1 MRLAKLTLTGFKSFA
16 DKTEIRFDQPIVGI
30 VGPNG
35 CGKSNVVD
43 AIKWVLGDMS
53 PKSLRGSAM
62 MDVIFNGSANR
73 KPSGMAS
80 VTLTFDNPVIQETG
94 DRRQEAGDRRQET
107 GGRRQETGDRRQ
119 ETAENARS
127 EEPPSGGD
135 EGRDSVTD
143 HPAKPQAART
153 LPLDTDQVAVT
164 RQLYRDGTSEYL
176 INGQR
181 ARLRDIRELFM
192 DTGIGTDAYSVIEQG
207 KVARLLEANA
217 AERRQ
222 IFEEAAGISRFK
234 ARKKEAIRKLER
246 TEQNLALCRQRL
258 EDTEKRLR
266 AVKMQA
272 ARARSFQEY
281 KRRLTELQLQHALAE
296 YHQLQTRSRD
306 LAEQMEQAEADRSVA
321 GRALAEAEAAVND
334 AEIERQSI
342 LGKQKALEQERL
354 SQQSAKEQAE
364 QRQTFAASTL
374 EDVKQHIERD
384 EGRLNDLAE
393 RRTQLEADQQQQAE
407 AIEALQEAQSAAA
420 SRLEA
425 AQAHARDLQH
435 QLNEQRSAL
444 DDEKNGVTDLMRRAA
459 SLHNEIR
466 ALDTF
471 TQNLD
476 ATREKLEQRTG
487 HVAEQLEDL
496 LSQRD
501 EATRRLDE
509 ATVLHRSETEELARQ
524 KKLAGQFGSQIKSLS
539 ERLSETREKR
549 TALEARRAALQEME
563 DKLEGISAPVKAVLA
578 RAQSTKAEDRSQ
590 KTESA
595 DHSDSC
601 ILSSDSSKRDTFDF
615 VRGLLADLIETSHEN
630 APLVEAALGDYQ
642 QALIVDRIADVCSN
656 NGGRTAREALAGRVT
671 FLAIDQPP
679 LPPLSHTP
687 ASERSEGRDHASST
701 HRLRPVIDLVRYPDW
716 LGPIAWRLLGRTLIV
731 RDLDAALLLRQTL
744 PTGYRFVTEA
754 GELLDA
760 DGRIFAGPVG
770 AGAGGGIISR
780 RAELASLQ
788 EQLSELD
795 AIIASDQQTLTML
808 SDQASHIDGT
818 IAELSQSIYEA
829 NSVKVEMT
837 SRVESLDGQIKAL
850 EKEQPVLAA
859 EAEQIHKQMREAR
872 QQREDHAAE
881 AQRVERDSAERQQ
894 RVTRLQEK
902 IAGLGEQIEQAN
914 EKVTAARVESGKLSE
929 QLSAAGRQARQ
940 AQIAVAD
947 ITRQHK
953 SLEDQLAGY
962 RQRIETL
969 EADQAK
975 AADEAQAADA
985 KLQELITQCEL
996 VQRKLGKFD
1005 EQVAELRAAV
1015 REQRGKVE
1023 QADQTLHKLQVNQ
1036 RELEVKTDAVKQR
1049 AHEQLDTDLAD
1060 AYRLRLNELEA
1071 QADTGTEVHEP
1082 QTQDTA
1088 PGPGTSVPVS
1098 ESQDPFH
1105 IDWASVETEIT
1116 ELRTKITRLGNVNVD
1131 AITEQE
1137 QLEDKHTDLA
1147 DQVRDIDEARV
1158 QLEKLI
1164 AEINDKSRAR
1174 FEETFN
1180 EVQANFAG
1188 PQGMFRRLFGGG
1200 KATIELVPDE
1210 EGHIDVLE
1218 SGIEITAKPPGKEPA
1233 ALSQLSGGE
1242 KTMTAIAMLMAIF
1255 QAKPSPY
1262 AVLDEVD
1269 AALDDA
1275 NVERFTKIIRGFL
1288 DRSHFIVITHH
1299 KFTMQACDVL
1309 YGITMQERGVS
1320 KRVSVK
1326 FDQINQDGSIAREAL
1341 QKDEPQAESE
1351 SPGSGTS
1358 VPVPPDEPAI
1368 TVTDAPQPTS
1378 HRQRLAA
1385 MLESREPIEVN

>member
-62 MDVIFNGSANR
+62 MDCIFNGSANR

-80 VTLTFDNPVIQETG
+80 VTLTFDNPLIQGPGNG
-94 DRRQEAGDRRQET
+94 DQGPEEAPESGEPDP
-107 GGRRQETGDRRQ
+107 
-119 ETAENARS
+119 RS
-127 EEPPSGGD
+127 LTPEPS
-135 EGRDSVTD
+135 R
-143 HPAKPQAART
+143 AQRA

-281 KRRLTELQLQHALAE
+281 KRRLSELQLQHALAE
-296 YHQLQTRSRD
+296 YHRLQTQTAE
-306 LAEQMEQAEADRSVA
+306 LAEQLEQAEADRSVA
-321 GRALAEAEAAVND
+321 ARALAEAEAAVND

-342 LGKQKALEQERL
+342 LGRQKALDQERL

-364 QRQTFAASTL
+364 QRRKFAASTL
-374 EDVKQHIERD
+374 QDVKQHIARD
-384 EGRLNDLAE
+384 ETRLGELSD
-393 RRTQLEADQQQQAE
+393 RRTQLEADQQQQAQ
-407 AIEALQEAQSAAA
+407 AIGELQEAQAAAA
-420 SRLEA
+420 SRLDQ
-425 AQAHARDLQH
+425 AQASARDLHH
-435 QLNEQRSAL
+435 QLNEQRSSL

-471 TQNLD
+471 AQNLT

-487 HVAEQLEDL
+487 HVAEQLEAL

-501 EATRRLDE
+501 DATRRLEE
-509 ATVLHRSETEELARQ
+509 ATALHQRETDELARQ
-524 KKLAGQFGSQIKSLS
+524 KQLAGQFGSQLKSLS

-578 RAQSTKAEDRSQ
+578 RAKSNCIHARPEGRSD
-590 KTESA
+590 EGRDA
-595 DHSDSC
+595 
-601 ILSSDSSKRDTFDF
+601 SSHDTFDF
-615 VRGLLADLIETSHEN
+615 VRGLLAELVETSHEN

-642 QALIVDRIADVCSN
+642 QALIVDRLAEVCSN
-656 NGGRTAREALAGRVT
+656 NGGRTARQALAGRVT

-679 LPPLSHTP
+679 LPPLIAAQDAL
-687 ASERSEGRDHASST
+687 ASVGS
-701 HRLRPVIDLVRYPDW
+701 LRAVIDLVRYPDW

-731 RDLDAALLLRQTL
+731 RDLDAALLLRHTL
-744 PTGYRFVTEA
+744 PNGYRFVTEA

-760 DGRIFAGPVG
+760 DGRIFAGPVS

-780 RAELASLQ
+780 RAELAALQ
-788 EQLSELD
+788 EQLGELD

-837 SRVESLDGQIKAL
+837 SRVESLDSQIKAL

-872 QQREDHAAE
+872 EQREGHAVDAE
-881 AQRVERDSAERQQ
+881 RVERDSAERQQ
-894 RVTRLQEK
+894 RVSQLQEQIK
-902 IAGLGEQIEQAN
+902 ALSAQIEQAN

-929 QLSAAGRQARQ
+929 QLSAAQRQARQ
-940 AQIAVAD
+940 AEIAVAD

-953 SLEDQLAGY
+953 LLEDQLAGY
-962 RQRIETL
+962 HQRIVSLET
-969 EADQAK
+969 DQAR
-975 AADEAQAADA
+975 AGEEAQAADH

-996 VQRKLGKFD
+996 VQRKLTKFD
-1005 EQVAELRAAV
+1005 EQVAELRGTV
-1015 REQRGKVE
+1015 REQRGRVE
-1023 QADQTLHKLQVNQ
+1023 SADQTLHKLQVNQ

-1049 AHEQLDTDLAD
+1049 AFEQLDTDLTD

-1071 QADTGTEVHEP
+1071 QDTGDESPEP
-1082 QTQDTA
+1082 QGVD
-1088 PGPGTSVPVS
+1088 TSVPTAEPEES
-1098 ESQDPFH
+1098 EPRSSDPFA
-1105 IDWASVETEIT
+1105 IDWASVEAEIT

-1164 AEINDKSRAR
+1164 EEINDKSRSR

-1210 EGHIDVLE
+1210 HGHVDVLE

-1255 QAKPSPY
+1255 KAKPSPY
-1262 AVLDEVD
+1262 AILDEVD

-1275 NVERFTKIIRGFL
+1275 NVERFTQIIRSFL

-1299 KFTMQACDVL
+1299 KFTMQSCDVL
-1309 YGITMQERGVS
+1309 FGITMQERGVS

-1326 FDQINQDGSIAREAL
+1326 FDQIAADGSIAKEAL
-1341 QKDEPQAESE
+1341 QKDEPQAEPDE
-1351 SPGSGTS
+1351 QHPGSGASAS
-1358 VPVPPDEPAI
+1358 VPPEARPDEPQV
-1368 TVTDAPQPTS
+1368 TVTDAPKPTT

-1385 MLESREPIEVN
+1385 MLENREPIEVN

>member
-80 VTLTFDNPVIQETG
+80 VTLTFDNPLI
-94 DRRQEAGDRRQET
+94 
-107 GGRRQETGDRRQ
+107 QETGDRRQ
-119 ETAENARS
+119 ETADERQQS
-127 EEPPSGGD
+127 EGSGT
-135 EGRDSVTD
+135 SVPVT
-143 HPAKPQAART
+143 KSPQRA

-296 YHQLQTRSRD
+296 YHRLQTQSRE
-306 LAEQMEQAEADRSVA
+306 LSEQLEQAEADRSVA
-321 GRALAEAEAAVND
+321 GRALSEAEAAVND

-342 LGKQKALEQERL
+342 LGRQKALDQERL

-364 QRQTFAASTL
+364 QRRTFAASTL

-384 EGRLNDLAE
+384 EGRLKELAE

-407 AIEALQEAQSAAA
+407 AIADLQESQSAAA
-420 SRLEA
+420 SRLEE
-425 AQAHARDLQH
+425 AQQAVRDLQH

-476 ATREKLEQRTG
+476 ATRQKLEQRTG

-509 ATVLHRSETEELARQ
+509 ASSLHRSETEELERQ

-549 TALEARRAALQEME
+549 TALEARRTALQEME

-578 RAQSTKAEDRSQ
+578 RA
-590 KTESA
+590 
-595 DHSDSC
+595 
-601 ILSSDSSKRDTFDF
+601 SSKPHTEQSEASDTPGGAGDTFDF

-642 QALIVDRIADVCSN
+642 QALIVDRLADVCSN
-656 NGGRTAREALAGRVT
+656 NGGRTAREALGGRVT

-679 LPPLSHTP
+679 LPPLNPPSRALSPNGEGPDTSRAHTP
-687 ASERSEGRDHASST
+687 HHQT
-701 HRLRPVIDLVRYPDW
+701 VIDLVRYPEW

-731 RDLDAALLLRQTL
+731 RDLDAALLLRHTL

-788 EQLSELD
+788 EQLGELD

-818 IAELSQSIYEA
+818 IAELGQSIYEA

-837 SRVESLDGQIKAL
+837 SRVESLDSQIKAL

-872 QQREDHAAE
+872 EQREGHAAE
-881 AQRVERDSAERQQ
+881 AQRVENDSAQRQQ
-894 RVTRLQEK
+894 RVTQLQEK
-902 IAGLGEQIEQAN
+902 ITDLTERIEQAN

-929 QLSAAGRQARQ
+929 QLSSAQRQARQ
-940 AQIAVAD
+940 AEIAVAD
-947 ITRQHK
+947 IARQHK

-962 RQRIETL
+962 RQRIDTL
-969 EADQAK
+969 EADQAR
-975 AADEAQAADA
+975 AAEEAKAADA

-996 VQRKLGKFD
+996 VQRKLSKFD
-1005 EQVAELRAAV
+1005 EQVAELRGTV
-1015 REQRGKVE
+1015 RQQREKVE
-1023 QADQTLHKLQVNQ
+1023 SADQTLHKLQVNQ

-1060 AYRLRLNELEA
+1060 AYRLRLNELES
-1071 QADTGTEVHEP
+1071 QADTGDESPEP
-1082 QTQDTA
+1082 QARDSES
-1088 PGPGTSVPVS
+1088 GSGTSAPVS
-1098 ESQDPFH
+1098 QSQDPFE
-1105 IDWASVETEIT
+1105 IDWASVEAEIN

-1164 AEINDKSRAR
+1164 AEINDKSRTR

-1180 EVQANFAG
+1180 QVQANFAG

-1299 KFTMQACDVL
+1299 KFTMQTCDVL

-1326 FDQINQDGSIAREAL
+1326 FDQINQDGSIAKEAL
-1341 QKDEPQAESE
+1341 QKDEPQAETE
-1351 SPGSGTS
+1351 AHDPGSGTS
-1358 VPVPPDEPAI
+1358 APETSDEPQV
-1368 TVTDAPQPTS
+1368 TVTEPPRPAS

-1385 MLESREPIEVN
+1385 MLDNREPIEVN